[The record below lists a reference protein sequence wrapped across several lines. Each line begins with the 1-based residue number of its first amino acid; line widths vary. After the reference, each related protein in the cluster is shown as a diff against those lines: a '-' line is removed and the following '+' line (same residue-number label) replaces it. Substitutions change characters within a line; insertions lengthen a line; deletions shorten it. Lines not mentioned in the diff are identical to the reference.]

1 MSSTVERLEE
11 ATQRACSVL
20 LRTAA
25 DGPRTS
31 GSDGDENGADRPSL
45 VQQITALDDDALA
58 QLMSDAAHGRA
69 EFDTIITVAAG
80 VAAKRSEWSQG
91 QAGLAQRNGHRNAV
105 RFVQSVTGAS
115 RGEAARQVRL
125 GGAMGEADAAE
136 RLLRLAGAGS
146 EDDGSSGDSPTG
158 DGSGPGA
165 GASANGHDA
174 SDAPKEPAVLPWSRP
189 VTSAVE
195 EGTITPAAGDAIV
208 RGLGEPSRTCD
219 IETLRAAASE
229 LVDDARKT
237 HVDELFRTARRM
249 RDEIDP
255 AGVQERWQRR
265 YDKRSWIMRRNN
277 DGQLTAHV
285 VFDDE
290 SGVFATQLL
299 DIALSPRR
307 GGPRFVSEAEKA
319 WSDTLLAD
327 PRTNEQLAFDTMLDV
342 LRCGAE
348 CDDSTTFR
356 THRPAVRVLIARDE
370 GSPSGIGGIG
380 HLEGSDD
387 AIPLAVVESRLCD
400 AGSQLLIA
408 DSCGN
413 PLDLGREQ
421 RLFTSKQRTALRA
434 RDGGCVWP
442 ECDSRAW
449 ACEAHHTITWHKD
462 HGRTDVADGVLL
474 CRFHHLLL
482 HNKGWKIE
490 RDTPPTG
497 TRYLLIPPASVDP
510 ERVPIELRSKSSGW
524 IHHRRRTLRHRLT
537 PRGQTTTPPPVAFAT
552 RT

>member
-20 LRTAA
+20 LRSAA
-25 DGPRTS
+25 DGRRTS
-31 GSDGDENGADRPSL
+31 GSGGEENDANRPSL
-45 VQQITALDDDALA
+45 VQQVTALDDDSLA

-125 GGAMGEADAAE
+125 GAAMGEADAAE
-136 RLLRLAGAGS
+136 QLLRLAPA
-146 EDDGSSGDSPTG
+146 
-158 DGSGPGA
+158 GPGDEGSLADPPTVNDSGRAA
-165 GASANGHDA
+165 GTGMDDPDA
-174 SDAPKEPAVLPWSRP
+174 TDAPNVVVLPWSHP

-195 EGTITPAAGDAIV
+195 TGAITPAAGDAIV
-208 RGLGEPSRTCD
+208 RGLGEPSPTCEA
-219 IETLRAAASE
+219 ETLRAAASE
-229 LVDDARKT
+229 LVNDARTT
-237 HVDELFRTARRM
+237 HVDELFRAARRM
-249 RDEIDP
+249 RDEVDP

-265 YDKRSWIMRRNN
+265 YDNRSWIMRRNN

-307 GGPRFVSEAEKA
+307 GGPRFVSEAERA
-319 WSDTLLAD
+319 WANTVVND
-327 PRTNEQLAFDTMLDV
+327 PRTNEQLAFDTMLDI

-356 THRPAVRVLIARDE
+356 THRPAVRVLVTGDE
-370 GSPSGIGGIG
+370 DSPSGIGGIG

-400 AGSQLLIA
+400 AGSQPLII

-413 PLDLGREQ
+413 PLDLGR
-421 RLFTSKQRTALRA
+421 
-434 RDGGCVWP
+434 
-442 ECDSRAW
+442 
-449 ACEAHHTITWHKD
+449 
-462 HGRTDVADGVLL
+462 
-474 CRFHHLLL
+474 
-482 HNKGWKIE
+482 
-490 RDTPPTG
+490 
-497 TRYLLIPPASVDP
+497 
-510 ERVPIELRSKSSGW
+510 
-524 IHHRRRTLRHRLT
+524 
-537 PRGQTTTPPPVAFAT
+537 
-552 RT
+552 